1 MNPKILKL
9 KEGGADVLPREKML
23 CQGAGSLSNA
33 ELLAILL
40 RSGSLHENV
49 LELSRRILSDCGG
62 NLVTLSQK
70 ALDDFLSY
78 EGIGEAKAL
87 TIMAALEL
95 GRRRRSSEVRQQK
108 IIRNSLD
115 VYEYIQD
122 SLTDLDHEELW
133 VVMLKTSNEILDR
146 FRLSSGGISSAD
158 VDVRLVLKKL
168 VSKGATA
175 FVLCHNH
182 PSERLEPSR
191 SDREATRKIA
201 KAAELLDIKLLDHL
215 VIGSHTYFSFRDNG
229 LIDEK

>member
-1 MNPKILKL
+1 MNPRILKM

-49 LELSRRILSDCGG
+49 LELSQRILSDCGG
-62 NLVTLSQK
+62 NLITLSQK
-70 ALDDFLSY
+70 TLDDFLTY
-78 EGIGEAKAL
+78 EGIGETKAL
-87 TIMAALEL
+87 TIMAAMEL

-108 IIRNSLD
+108 IIRNSMD

-133 VVMLKTSNEILDR
+133 VIMLRASNEILDR

-158 VDVRLVLKKL
+158 VDVRLMLKKL
-168 VSKGATA
+168 ISRGATA

-182 PSERLEPSR
+182 PSEKLEPSK
-191 SDREATRKIA
+191 SDRDATRKIA
-201 KAAELLDIKLLDHL
+201 KAAELLDIKLFDHL
-215 VIGSHTYFSFRDNG
+215 IVGSNSYYSFRDYG
-229 LIDEK
+229 LIS